1 VTGDRK
7 SWGLLIKLAN
17 ASKELEFL
25 KVFFLKK
32 EREQNMF
39 LTNYTP
45 PAVPSLEHQ
54 LQLQHDPFVA
64 KAVLFLNKIS
74 A

>member
-1 VTGDRK
+1 
-7 SWGLLIKLAN
+7 
-17 ASKELEFL
+17 
-25 KVFFLKK
+25 
-32 EREQNMF
+32 MF

-64 KAVLFLNKIS
+64 KAVLFLKKIS

>member
-1 VTGDRK
+1 
-7 SWGLLIKLAN
+7 
-17 ASKELEFL
+17 
-25 KVFFLKK
+25 
-32 EREQNMF
+32 MF

-74 A
+74 AWHEVLYPAFR